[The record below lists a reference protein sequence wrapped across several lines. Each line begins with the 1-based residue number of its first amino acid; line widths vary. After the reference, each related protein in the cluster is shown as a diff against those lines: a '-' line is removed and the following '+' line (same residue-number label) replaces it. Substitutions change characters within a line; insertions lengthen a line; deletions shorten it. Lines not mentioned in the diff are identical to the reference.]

1 MATTTTTI
9 KRTKFKL
16 TTEQLLDMFYWLKL
30 MRAFD
35 LRLSILVKQGKVR
48 SGVYT
53 GIGQEA
59 IIVGTCF
66 ALRKED
72 FICPLHR
79 DLGSFLMKGVEPRA
93 MMSQMFG
100 KATGLSKGRDSA
112 LHSGVS
118 ELGIFGNTSM
128 LGANLPVA
136 AGLGLTFKMEKT
148 DNVVVAYFGEGA
160 SNTGD
165 FHEALNF
172 AGVQRL
178 PIVFVCENNLYA
190 YSVPVEKS
198 MAIDDVADRAESY
211 GFDGVSIN
219 GNDVLAVYQSTQG
232 ALARARNGEGPTL
245 IECKTYRWHG
255 HSEHDKAFYRT
266 DEELAM
272 WKSRDPIPTF
282 TTYLQAGNISERGEA
297 EGNRRPR
304 GGDDRRCR
312 GICDERAGPRVPRT
326 RSRISMPKELTYLEA
341 IREALAEEMRR
352 DPKVFVLGEDVGEY
366 GGAFGVTQGL
376 FQEFGESRVIDTP
389 ISESAIVGISIG
401 ASLRGYRPVAEMQFA
416 DFISCGFDQIVNQA
430 ATLRY
435 RYGGRASVPIVVRA
449 PSGGNVGGG
458 LYHSQNP
465 EAWFIHRPGLKVV
478 APSTPFDAKGLL
490 KAAIRD
496 DNPVVY
502 FEHKY
507 LYRRAKGAVPE
518 GDEIVPIGVAATRR
532 EGDDITLLTYGAMV
546 QPSLEAADRLSKD
559 GVEVE
564 VIDLRTLLPFDK
576 DAILRSVEK
585 TNRAMIV
592 HEDVKT
598 LGIGAELSAVIME
611 ERFDALDA
619 PVMRVTYPDTH
630 CPFSNVL
637 EAFNLPDADKITAAL
652 RKLAEY

>member
-1 MATTTTTI
+1 
-9 KRTKFKL
+9 
-16 TTEQLLDMFYWLKL
+16 
-30 MRAFD
+30 
-35 LRLSILVKQGKVR
+35 
-48 SGVYT
+48 
-53 GIGQEA
+53 
-59 IIVGTCF
+59 
-66 ALRKED
+66 
-72 FICPLHR
+72 
-79 DLGSFLMKGVEPRA
+79 
-93 MMSQMFG
+93 
-100 KATGLSKGRDSA
+100 
-112 LHSGVS
+112 
-118 ELGIFGNTSM
+118 
-128 LGANLPVA
+128 
-136 AGLGLTFKMEKT
+136 
-148 DNVVVAYFGEGA
+148 
-160 SNTGD
+160 
-165 FHEALNF
+165 
-172 AGVQRL
+172 
-178 PIVFVCENNLYA
+178 
-190 YSVPVEKS
+190 
-198 MAIDDVADRAESY
+198 
-211 GFDGVSIN
+211 
-219 GNDVLAVYQSTQG
+219 
-232 ALARARNGEGPTL
+232 
-245 IECKTYRWHG
+245 
-255 HSEHDKAFYRT
+255 
-266 DEELAM
+266 
-272 WKSRDPIPTF
+272 
-282 TTYLQAGNISERGEA
+282 
-297 EGNRRPR
+297 
-304 GGDDRRCR
+304 
-312 GICDERAGPRVPRT
+312 
-326 RSRISMPKELTYLEA
+326 MPKELTYLEA

-435 RYGGRASVPIVVRA
+435 RYGGRSSVPIVVRA

-478 APSTPFDAKGLL
+478 APSTSFDAKGLL

-496 DNPVVY
+496 DNPVIY

-585 TNRAMIV
+585 TNRAMVV

-611 ERFDALDA
+611 EKFDALDA